1 MNPAAKLI
9 LSDTK
14 TVQLLPRWI
23 THPQDETSET
33 VAFLSGAALAMLDIV
48 VRDPVGTLPSALLRD
63 RLALDAAVACLKL
76 EGRIETAPDIR
87 DAVCLAR
94 PVRLG
99 WAGDALGPAGEM
111 FVRWRRLARMS
122 LAAGGWKDRVR
133 KVLPA
138 AVAKTM
144 PDFGAPAGTPVAQTS
159 QILLDMLRQFPREEA
174 AALMLA
180 DLTLARA
187 VGWDRPVPLL
197 ATHMAR
203 GDIRAIA
210 DGEGDVLPR
219 VLRAI
224 LAACDGVIRK
234 AADLDRRAAK
244 LRMIA
249 PKLRAKGSDE
259 ALSLFLS
266 HDAVSPSGMLSPMIK
281 GTAVAMTD
289 RAARRLCD
297 RLVDLGVVHELTG
310 RATFRLY
317 GV

>member
-1 MNPAAKLI
+1 MKRAAEPV
-9 LSDTK
+9 LSDP
-14 TVQLLPRWI
+14 QNIQMLSRWI
-23 THPQDETSET
+23 TLPREETPET
-33 VAFLSGAALAMLDIV
+33 VAFLSGAALATLDV
-48 VRDPVGTLPSALLRD
+48 VLRDPNGTLPGALLRD
-63 RLALDAAVACLKL
+63 RLALDAAVACLNL
-76 EGRIETAPDIR
+76 EGRNETTLDIR

-94 PVRLG
+94 PERLG
-99 WAGDALGPAGEM
+99 RAGDALGPAGEM
-111 FVRWRRLARMS
+111 FVAWRRLARVN
-122 LAAGGWKDRVR
+122 LATGGWKDRIR

-138 AVAKTM
+138 AVAEAM
-144 PDFGAPAGTPVAQTS
+144 SEFGVPAGTPVAQAS
-159 QILLDMLRQFPREEA
+159 QILSHMLRQFPREEA

-203 GDIRAIA
+203 RDIRAIA
-210 DGEGDVLPR
+210 DGEDDVLPR
-219 VLRAI
+219 VNRAI

-281 GTAVAMTD
+281 GTSFAMTD

-297 RLVDLGVVHELTG
+297 RLVELGVVRELTG

>member
-1 MNPAAKLI
+1 MDPAAKPI

-14 TVQLLPRWI
+14 TIQLLPRWI
-23 THPQDETSET
+23 TLRPDETPET
-33 VAFLSGAALAMLDIV
+33 VAFLSGAALATLHV
-48 VRDPVGTLPSALLRD
+48 ALRDPGGTLSGALLRD

-76 EGRIETAPDIR
+76 EGRNETASDTR

-94 PVRLG
+94 
-99 WAGDALGPAGEM
+99 AGDALGPAGDM
-111 FVRWRRLARMS
+111 FVAWRRLGWVH
-122 LAAGGWKDRVR
+122 LAAAGWKDRVESL
-133 KVLPA
+133 LPA
-138 AVAKTM
+138 SLAVTVSEL
-144 PDFGAPAGTPVAQTS
+144 DTYVGTPVGQAS
-159 QILLDMLRQFPREEA
+159 QILAAVLREYPREEA

-187 VGWDRPVPLL
+187 LGWDRPVPML

-203 GDIRAIA
+203 RDIRAIA
-210 DGEGDVLPR
+210 DGEDGVLPR
-219 VLRAI
+219 VHRAI
-224 LAACDGVIRK
+224 LAACNGVTRK
-234 AADLDRRAAK
+234 AADLDRRAIK
-244 LRMIA
+244 LQAIA

-266 HDAVSPSGMLSPMIK
+266 LDAVSPSGMLSPMIK
-281 GTAVAMTD
+281 GTSVAMTD

-297 RLVDLGVVHELTG
+297 RLVELGVVRELTG